1 MRCSLAVLTVLT
13 GLALVALT
21 VAPVAAQPVTG
32 QEPGIVAIGFGSVS
46 TPAATATLQFLLGSS
61 QNEAVATIFGD
72 ALRQLGIQARVKLV
86 DQAQYNERRNAYDY
100 DMIENRWDQSL
111 SPVNEQA
118 VYWGSAAA
126 DTDGTR
132 NYMGVRSGAIDAVIA
147 ALLQARGR
155 EEFVSTVRTL
165 DRILI
170 SGFYVVPL
178 FHLPEQWI
186 ARSNAI
192 EHPATTPLF
201 GYLPE
206 TWWRAQ

>member
-1 MRCSLAVLTVLT
+1 MIHVRWNDIPAADRIALEQRFRLTEGTPIGGDDWAYV
-13 GLALVALT
+13 
-21 VAPVAAQPVTG
+21 
-32 QEPGIVAIGFGSVS
+32 PGDTSTETLRAIVAHPS
-46 TPAATATLQFLLGSS
+46 
-61 QNEAVATIFGD
+61 
-72 ALRQLGIQARVKLV
+72 
-86 DQAQYNERRNAYDY
+86 
-100 DMIENRWDQSL
+100 
-111 SPVNEQA
+111 
-118 VYWGSAAA
+118 AA

-206 TWWRAQ
+206 TWWRAP